1 MYFSRAY
8 NASGKLLVTMAETLL
23 EEGECSRKRIETQII
38 VHQLPRPI
46 SARLKL
52 LLASTIVLVVV
63 VFGAIVYF
71 IYAKYA
77 YEWQHGEL
85 PASWDQRLFTSTSK
99 HFCIIF
105 WHSIILLLFYPDPW
119 K

>member
-8 NASGKLLVTMAETLL
+8 NASGKLLATMAETLL
-23 EEGECSRKRIETQII
+23 GEGECSRKRIETQII

-52 LLASTIVLVVV
+52 LLASTIVLVVL

-85 PASWDQRLFTSTSK
+85 PASWDRRLFTSTSK

-105 WHSIILLLFYPDPW
+105 LHSNILLLFYPDPW
-119 K
+119 E